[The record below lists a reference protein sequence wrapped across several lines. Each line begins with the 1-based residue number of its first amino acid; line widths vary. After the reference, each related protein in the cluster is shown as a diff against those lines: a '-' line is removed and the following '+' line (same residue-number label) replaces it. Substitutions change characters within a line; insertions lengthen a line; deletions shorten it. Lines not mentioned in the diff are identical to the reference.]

1 MSDIIIRPI
10 TVDDDAAIAAIIR
23 ANLETYQLDIPGTA
37 YFDPELDHLSVY
49 YGAAPDRRAYF
60 ILTSAAGTVLGGAG
74 LAEFP
79 GLDACAE
86 LQKIYLI
93 DSAKGKGLGTAL
105 AHAVEARACEL
116 GYRRLYLETHT
127 ALDAAIRLYERLG
140 YQRIEQP
147 VPTVHTTMD
156 RFYLKEL

>member
-74 LAEFP
+74 LAETNAM
-79 GLDACAE
+79 GVVND
-86 LQKIYLI
+86 
-93 DSAKGKGLGTAL
+93 
-105 AHAVEARACEL
+105 
-116 GYRRLYLETHT
+116 
-127 ALDAAIRLYERLG
+127 
-140 YQRIEQP
+140 
-147 VPTVHTTMD
+147 
-156 RFYLKEL
+156 